1 MKRIQILIFIILIVN
16 GNKIF
21 ASTNVLNL
29 SKIEVNSKKGIL
41 LNSKTRQCKNKAKS
55 TNKRCKKMTS
65 NASGYCHLHGG

>member
-1 MKRIQILIFIILIVN
+1 MKRIKILMFIILSVN

-21 ASTNVLNL
+21 ASSNILSL
-29 SKIEVNSKKGIL
+29 SKIEVNSKKEIL
-41 LNSKTRQCKNKAKS
+41 LNSNTRQCKNKAKS